1 MVVSFKLRI
10 ARSLGAG
17 LGVVLLAA
25 LVLPDASWAQ
35 PQQQSQP
42 RQRGGIAG
50 SAFGSYLAGRFAEKM
65 NDYSQGADFVDQAL
79 LRDPGDPLLTFQAF
93 RMRLAAGR
101 MSAAADLAPKVA
113 AAVPGDPLPNLVL
126 ALDAVR
132 RKDFAAAEQSL
143 ARLPSDPR
151 LGFLRPYLVAWVKA
165 GQKDYA
171 AAQAS
176 LESAGVGGDNAE
188 NYKSSSLYL
197 LHSGLIDELAGKKD
211 DARRKLQDAYKAPD
225 AASLRVAMTLASFY
239 RRNGNADEAK
249 KVMTEL
255 FEKSGEFV
263 PLDALLN
270 DKNSRLTTASDGIAE
285 VLFDVFVAL
294 VQGSTDNDTLD
305 DAAVI
310 FGRLTLQMRP
320 DYDLAKLL
328 LGDLMA
334 QQQHMDVALQT
345 YRTVDAGSPMYWR
358 ARLKIASALDEL
370 GNTDEAIKLLEGMM
384 AERKDRA
391 DAAQSLGDLLRT
403 KERFA
408 DAAKAY
414 DVAIQRTA
422 NPDKRNWPLFYARGI
437 VLERSKQWPK
447 AEADFRKALE
457 LAPDQPYVLNYLGY
471 SWIDQGMNLDE
482 GKKLLEKAVSL
493 KPNDGAII
501 DSLGWA
507 NFRLGNYPAAVD
519 LLERAVALTST
530 DWTVNDHLGDAYWR
544 TGRKL
549 EARFQ
554 WQRALTLKPEA
565 DKIKDIENKIASGL
579 PDAPTK
585 Q

>member
-10 ARSLGAG
+10 ARLGTCLG
-17 LGVVLLAA
+17 LA
-25 LVLPDASWAQ
+25 LVAATLSTGSVEAQ
-35 PQQQSQP
+35 PK
-42 RQRGGIAG
+42 QRVGNSG
-50 SAFGSYLAGRFAEKM
+50 SASGSYLAGRFAGKL
-65 NDYSQGADFVDQAL
+65 NDYAQGADFVDQAL
-79 LRDPGDPLLTFQAF
+79 LRDPGNALLVFQAF

-101 MSAAADLAPKVA
+101 LAAAVDLAPKVA
-113 AAVPGDPLPNLVL
+113 TAVPGDPLPNLVL

-132 RKDFAAAEQSL
+132 RKDFTAAEQSL
-143 ARLPSDPR
+143 AHLPSDPR

-176 LESAGVGGDNAE
+176 LESAGIGGDNAAT
-188 NYKSSSLYL
+188 YKASSLYL

-211 DARRKLQDAYKAPD
+211 EAKKKLQDAYDAPD

-249 KVMTEL
+249 KVMTQL
-255 FEKSGEFV
+255 YEKSGEFV

-270 DKNSRLTTASDGIAE
+270 DKASRLTTAADGMAE

-294 VQGSTDNDTLD
+294 VQGSNDNDQLD

-345 YRTVDAGSPMYWR
+345 YRTVEANSPMYWR
-358 ARLKIASALDEL
+358 ARLKIAAALDEL
-370 GNTDEAIKLLEGMM
+370 GNTDEATKVLEGMI
-384 AERKDRA
+384 AERKERA
-391 DAAQSLGDLLRT
+391 DAAQSLGDMLRT
-403 KERFA
+403 KEKFV

-414 DVAIQRTA
+414 DVAIQRT
-422 NPDKRNWPLFYARGI
+422 PKPEKRNWTLFYARGI
-437 VLERSKQWPK
+437 VLERSKQWVK

-471 SWIDQGMNLDE
+471 SWIDQGINLDE
-482 GKKLLEKAVSL
+482 GKQLLEKALKL

-507 NFRLGNYPAAVD
+507 NYRLGDVPRAVD
-519 LLERAVALTST
+519 LLERAVALVST

-544 TGRKL
+544 AGRKL

-554 WQRALTLKPEA
+554 WQRALSLKPDA
-565 DKIKDIENKIASGL
+565 DKVAEIEQKIISGL
-579 PDAPTK
+579 PEVSK
-585 Q
+585 K

>member
-1 MVVSFKLRI
+1 MLSPILTRAIRNTGRNTGFRGVALALIASVVI
-10 ARSLGAG
+10 AAP
-17 LGVVLLAA
+17 LAA
-25 LVLPDASWAQ
+25 Q
-35 PQQQSQP
+35 PK
-42 RQRGGIAG
+42 QRNGATG

-65 NDYSQGADFVDQAL
+65 NDYGQGADFVDQAL
-79 LRDPGDPLLTFQAF
+79 LRDPSDALLSFQAF
-93 RMRLAAGR
+93 RLRLAAGR
-101 MSAAADLAPKVA
+101 FSAGVDLAPKVA

-143 ARLPSDPR
+143 AHLPSDPR

-176 LESAGVGGDNAE
+176 LESAGVSGDNAA
-188 NYKSSSLYL
+188 NYKNSSLYL

-211 DARRKLQDAYKAPD
+211 DAKKKLEDAYAAPD
-225 AASLRVAMTLASFY
+225 AATLRVAMILASFY
-239 RRNGNADEAK
+239 RRNGMPDEAK
-249 KVMTEL
+249 KVMTGL
-255 FEKSGEFV
+255 YEKSGEFV

-270 DKNSRLTTASDGIAE
+270 DKNSRLTTVQDGIAE

-294 VQGSTDNDTLD
+294 AQGSTENQTLD

-334 QQQHMDVALQT
+334 QQQHVDVALQT
-345 YRTVDAGSPMYWR
+345 YRTVEASSPMYWR
-358 ARLKIASALDEL
+358 GRLKVAAALDEL
-370 GNTDEAIKLLEGMM
+370 GNTDEATKLLQSMVD
-384 AERKDRA
+384 ERKDRS
-391 DAAQSLGDLLRT
+391 DAAQSMGDMLRM
-403 KERFA
+403 KEKFV

-414 DVAIQRTA
+414 DVAIQRT
-422 NPDKRNWPLFYARGI
+422 PKPEGRDWTLFYSRGI
-437 VLERSKQWPK
+437 AEERSNQWPK

-457 LAPDQPYVLNYLGY
+457 LAPEQPYILNYLGY
-471 SWIDQGMNLDE
+471 SWVDQGINVEE
-482 GKKLLEKAVSL
+482 GKKLLEKAVKL
-493 KPNDGAII
+493 RPNDGAII

-507 NFRLGNYPAAVD
+507 NYRLGDYTHAVD
-519 LLERAVALTST
+519 LLEKAVALTST

-544 TGRKL
+544 IGRKL
-549 EARFQ
+549 EAKFQ
-554 WQRALTLKPEA
+554 WQRALVLKPEA
-565 DKIKDIENKIASGL
+565 DKVKAIETKIDSGL